1 MRDMLDLQ
9 VGDIIRLNERASSS
23 MTLVIGKTPK
33 FYAVPG
39 LRGKSH
45 AVQIVRPLDS
55 NEK

>member
-33 FYAVPG
+33 FHVIPG
-39 LRGKSH
+39 LRGKNH